1 MFKSTLTETVFSRKK
16 KPQENAM
23 KIIRAKNT
31 LKTEG
36 QLYRNNFGTL
46 EITDNRLRRKFFQMR
61 SVIAKA
67 FPTHLPVISI
77 NMFQDGVSRTSL
89 GNPAHCLTACA
100 VGKFF
105 PKSPLILQFKLFTS
119 GLTCVNKE
127 EKLFFFSL
135 QHTSKFLSY
144 LSFPS
149 LNNPDCFIL
158 SL

>member
-23 KIIRAKNT
+23 KIIRAKNM

-67 FPTHLPVISI
+67 FPTHLPAISI
-77 NMFQDGVSRTSL
+77 NVFQDGVSRTSL
-89 GNPAHCLTACA
+89 GNPVHCLTA

-105 PKSPLILQFKLFTS
+105 LKSTLILQFKIFTS

-144 LSFPS
+144 FSFPS